1 MAKIRF
7 SLVCNIIA
15 AICFAVVGFGNLSKG
30 ETAVAFLFL
39 ALFVLQIAM
48 IAYWIYKIRN
58 SR

>member
-15 AICFAVVGFGNLSKG
+15 AICFAVVGFGNLGKG
-30 ETAVAFLFL
+30 ETAVGLLFI

-48 IAYWIYKIRN
+48 IAYWIYKIRKSN
-58 SR
+58 